1 MSAPGALPI
10 SDGRLALS
18 ALLILVNVL
27 LSGLLRLGLGRSL
40 LLAAMRM
47 VVQLL
52 LVGTVLEWL
61 FRQHDPLRILLLG
74 LVMASIAGVSA
85 VQRTRA
91 RFAGIYANSL
101 LSVLAS
107 SALVTGLAVG
117 GIIRPQPWFAPQY
130 LIPLLGMVLGNTL
143 NGLSLGLDRF
153 MEGLRSGRDQVETDL
168 ALGATRWEA
177 CRAVVRDAIRVAMI
191 PTINSMM
198 VMGLVSLPGMMTGQ
212 ILQGAA
218 PAAAVRYQIVILFMI
233 ASATALG
240 VFAVVGL
247 AYGRLTSADHQ
258 LRLDRLVKVG
268 GQAEWRPAGAFLS
281 WRRRGRS
288 QEMALGKNNGQ
299 QD

>member
-1 MSAPGALPI
+1 MTASSAGALTI

-18 ALLILVNVL
+18 ALLILVNVG
-27 LSGLLRLGLGRSL
+27 LSAALRLGLGRSL
-40 LLAAMRM
+40 LVASLRM

-52 LVGTVLEWL
+52 LVGFVLEWL
-61 FRQHDPLRILLLG
+61 FHQDQAPLIV
-74 LVMASIAGVSA
+74 LVGAAMAMIAGVSA
-85 VQRTRA
+85 VQRTRQ
-91 RFAGIYANSL
+91 RFAGIYLNSL
-101 LSVLAS
+101 LSVMAS
-107 SALVTGLAVG
+107 SALVTGLAVTG
-117 GIIRPQPWFAPQY
+117 LIRPEPWYNPQY

-143 NGLSLGLDRF
+143 NGISLGLDRF

-177 CRAVVRDAIRVAMI
+177 CQTVVRDAIRVAMI

-240 VFAVVGL
+240 VFGVVGL
-247 AYGRLTSADHQ
+247 AYRRLTSADHQ
-258 LRLDRLVKVG
+258 LRLDRLVRAG
-268 GQAEWRPAGAFLS
+268 EQGEQRAAWSFLRWR
-281 WRRRGRS
+281 
-288 QEMALGKNNGQ
+288 
-299 QD
+299 

>member
-1 MSAPGALPI
+1 MTPSSAGALSI

-18 ALLILVNVL
+18 ALLILVNVG
-27 LSGLLRLGLGRSL
+27 LSAALRLGLSRSL
-40 LLAAMRM
+40 LLASVRM

-52 LVGTVLEWL
+52 LVGFVLDWL
-61 FRQHDPLRILLLG
+61 FHQDQAPLIV
-74 LVMASIAGVSA
+74 LVGVGMAMIAGVSA
-85 VQRTRA
+85 VQRTQH
-91 RFAGIYANSL
+91 RFAGIYLNSL
-101 LSVLAS
+101 LSVMAS
-107 SALVTGLAVG
+107 SALVTGLAVTG
-117 GIIRPQPWFAPQY
+117 LIQPQPWYNPHY

-177 CRAVVRDAIRVAMI
+177 CQAVVRDAIRVAMI

-240 VFAVVGL
+240 VFGVVGL

-258 LRLDRLVKVG
+258 LRLDRLVRRHG
-268 GQAEWRPAGAFLS
+268 GK
-281 WRRRGRS
+281 RS
-288 QEMALGKNNGQ
+288 VR
-299 QD
+299 